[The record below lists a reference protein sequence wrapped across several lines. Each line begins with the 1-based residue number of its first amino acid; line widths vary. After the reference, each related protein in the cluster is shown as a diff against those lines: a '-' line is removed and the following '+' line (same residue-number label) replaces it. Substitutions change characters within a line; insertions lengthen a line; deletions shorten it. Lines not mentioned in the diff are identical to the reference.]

1 METDLIQ
8 HFGSTTVDEGID
20 AYGTRT
26 QLHFQG
32 DQLIVQKSF
41 DGHALADQC
50 KAINNATSGERW
62 GEMRHVGTLPMA
74 VYGKALAI
82 KENKARTAFIRGW
95 LQQNPHFITF
105 DRYMK

>member
-1 METDLIQ
+1 MEKIDYSE
-8 HFGSTTVDEGID
+8 STTIDEGTD

-26 QLHFQG
+26 QIKFEG

-41 DGHALADQC
+41 DGKGLADHC
-50 KAINNATSGERW
+50 KAINKATSGERW

-74 VYGKALAI
+74 IYGKALGI
-82 KENKARTAFIRGW
+82 KDNRERIKFIRNY
-95 LQQNPHFITF
+95 LQQNPDFITF

>member
-1 METDLIQ
+1 METGFSENVTI
-8 HFGSTTVDEGID
+8 DEGTD

-26 QLHFQG
+26 QIKFEG
-32 DQLIVQKSF
+32 DSLIVQKSF
-41 DGHALADQC
+41 DGKGLADHC
-50 KAINNATSGERW
+50 KAINNATAGQRW

-74 VYGKALAI
+74 VYGKALAYKDNKERITFI
-82 KENKARTAFIRGW
+82 KNW

>member
-1 METDLIQ
+1 MDKIEYSA
-8 HFGSTTVDEGID
+8 STTVDEGVD

-32 DQLIVQKSF
+32 DSLIVQKSF
-41 DGHALADQC
+41 DGKGLADQC
-50 KAINNATSGERW
+50 KAINKATEGERW

-82 KENKARTAFIRGW
+82 KDNRERMTFIRNW
-95 LQQNPHFITF
+95 LSENPDFITF
-105 DRYMK
+105 NRYMKK

>member
-1 METDLIQ
+1 MSEG
-8 HFGSTTVDEGID
+8 FSENVTVDEGVD

-26 QLHFQG
+26 QLHFEG
-32 DQLIVQKSF
+32 DSLIVQKSF
-41 DGHALADQC
+41 DGTALAEQC
-50 KAINNATSGERW
+50 KAINNATSGQKW

-74 VYGKALAI
+74 VYGKALCI
-82 KENKARTAFIRGW
+82 KDNRERIKFIKGW